1 MFLCFKTGF
10 NIINNNYYNSI
21 IISYLLQSDGC
32 IEENSDPESQAAM
45 TGSLQ

>member
-1 MFLCFKTGF
+1 MV
-10 NIINNNYYNSI
+10 INCI
-21 IISYLLQSDGC
+21 VCLKIFTRVVLLQSDGC